1 LNLKQLL
8 EIIQVQRHDFLNHLQ
23 VISGLLQLN
32 KTDQAKDYLGWAVQE
47 VSRMSR
53 TARVSMPEVT
63 AALLGGF
70 NEAYKNQVRI
80 DLTVQADF
88 AGCAVPGPVVGKTME
103 SCLAAVL
110 CCLSGPRMANGQM
123 EILLQESGKD
133 YLVKIVFH
141 QSAARSCCHLE
152 NRLEPVKAM
161 LAPYGG
167 SVSLSVVDDQV
178 DICLIFPREV

>member
-1 LNLKQLL
+1 MNLKQLL

-23 VISGLLQLN
+23 VFSGLLQLN
-32 KTDQAKDYLGWAVQE
+32 KTDQARDYLGRAVQE
-47 VSRMSR
+47 VSRMSK

-63 AALLGGF
+63 AALLVGF
-70 NEAYKNQVRI
+70 NEACKNQVGI

-88 AGCAVPGPVVGKTME
+88 AGCAVPGAVVGETME
-103 SCLAAVL
+103 SCLAAAL
-110 CCLSGPRMANGQM
+110 CCLSGPGMTNGQM

-133 YLVKIVFH
+133 YLFRVVFP
-141 QSAARSCCHLE
+141 QSAASSSCHLE

-167 SVSLSVVDDQV
+167 GVSVSAVDGKM